1 MDFNYA
7 FPTYE
12 PTGRATTYRPY
23 SHHVSVSY
31 AAPPFDI
38 VSDYQSPIRP
48 LEDKD
53 RLLDRMFRE
62 DPKDREAALD
72 PLNFPGERA
81 RHQDR
86 QIHMLL
92 DHLAARHAIS
102 YQIQR
107 NIDYQEAR
115 AHSMLDEIQTWPI
128 ALRGPK
134 RVSDLEKQLVDLNK
148 ERWAEEV
155 ACWRDAGRMM
165 GDVLD
170 HWTEYS
176 EHSRRSR
183 LMDFDL

>member
-1 MDFNYA
+1 MEFNYA
-7 FPTYE
+7 FPSYERTY
-12 PTGRATTYRPY
+12 RATTYRPY

-31 AAPPFDI
+31 AAPPFQI
-38 VSDYQSPIRP
+38 VPETRDPLRP
-48 LEDKD
+48 FEDRE

-62 DPKDREAALD
+62 DKDREAALD

-86 QIHMLL
+86 QIHLLL

-102 YQIQR
+102 YQIR
-107 NIDYQEAR
+107 KNIDYQEAQ
-115 AHSMLDEIQTWPI
+115 ALSVLDEIHTWPMPI
-128 ALRGPK
+128 RNP
-134 RVSDLEKQLVDLNK
+134 RRITDLEKQLADLNK

-155 ACWRDAGRMM
+155 SCWRDAGRIL

-170 HWTEYS
+170 HWTEYA

-183 LMDFDL
+183 LMDYDL

>member
-12 PTGRATTYRPY
+12 QAYWATTYRPY
-23 SHHVSVSY
+23 SHKASVTY
-31 AAPPFDI
+31 AAPPFQI
-38 VSDYQSPIRP
+38 VPECHTPVRP
-48 LEDKD
+48 FEEKE

-62 DPKDREAALD
+62 DKDREAALD

-86 QIHMLL
+86 QIHLLL

-102 YQIQR
+102 YQIR
-107 NIDYQEAR
+107 KDIDYQEAQTLGN
-115 AHSMLDEIQTWPI
+115 LDEILTWPI
-128 ALRGPK
+128 PIRNQR
-134 RVSDLEKQLVDLNK
+134 RVTDLEKQLADLAK

-155 ACWRDAGRMM
+155 TLWRDTGRVLT
-165 GDVLD
+165 DVCD
-170 HWTEYS
+170 HWTEYA
-176 EHSRRSR
+176 EHSRRGR